1 MDKNDLRN
9 ILLQVR
15 GATDWSQK
23 EFAEYFYIPRRTLQ
37 EWEIGNRR
45 MPEYLLRLI
54 IYKLENEK
62 IVSDFSELFTTS

>member
-1 MDKNDLRN
+1 MGKNDLRN

-62 IVSDFSELFTTS
+62 IVSDFSELFTIS